1 MPMKSFNDNKIAENF
16 WNGDSS
22 LSEENH
28 LFESSEGIE
37 KSYMDFVFEKRKT
50 PADLETRI
58 WEAIETKNKQR
69 LRVFSFVGIAA
80 SVVVL
85 VGIFGIIKHQE
96 KQRELEEQ
104 FALIEQT
111 LQHAANEVSVD
122 EDAVETVLYTDE
134 LITIVAEN

>member
-1 MPMKSFNDNKIAENF
+1 MKSSNDNKIAEHF

-50 PADLETRI
+50 PADLETEIWKRI
-58 WEAIETKNKQR
+58 EAKNRQR
-69 LRVFSFVGIAA
+69 LRFSSFVGIAA
-80 SVVVL
+80 SVVAL